1 MKELL
6 KKTGKNTQVGIASP
20 NPNYEQK
27 VKCVTGENTVR
38 VRGKNL
44 LNTLNLFVYE
54 YKGVTYT
61 PVYENGKLLYIDVN
75 GTATEISFMSIQI
88 LLKPN
93 SKYYISGCPLNG
105 SNDTYKDMILDSI
118 YYTSSANDFG
128 NGVSLRT
135 GSKTSWQYR
144 IRINAG
150 YTCNHLKFYPMIEE
164 SSENQTEPSEYEP
177 YYKPQEKELDLE
189 SYNKFDKNNANII
202 NAYINSVNKV
212 IESNDNARTIIF
224 PCKPNTTYTTSK
236 IASQRFIIGT
246 AENYTIGTICS
257 TMSADFTAT
266 KKTVTTTQNDH
277 YLIIYFY
284 LSTVDTLTEQ
294 EILNSIQIVEGSTE
308 KPYQAYYHYEVYESG
323 YFSRENGKWYLN
335 NVYEKFN
342 LLSTLNWLTSNNGYW
357 FYTYSFSS
365 ISNAS
370 NSNIKSNF
378 FNKGFWHDTTDRQT
392 QNIIAQGNGSSSII
406 GITTATFSTIADLK
420 TFLDNNNVYA
430 IATLLTPSKTEIT
443 NQTLINQ
450 LNDIYKLMSYDGTT
464 IIETECEEGNMP
476 IIISASALLD
486 SAKVIEDLE
495 TRIEVL
501 ESEE

>member
-1 MKELL
+1 MK
-6 KKTGKNTQVGIASP
+6 NIADGISSP

-27 VKCVTGENTVR
+27 VKSVTGENMVR

-44 LNTLNLFVYE
+44 LNTLNLFVYG

-118 YYTSSANDFG
+118 YYTSSASDFG
-128 NGVSLRT
+128 NGVSLST

-164 SSENQTEPSEYEP
+164 ASDNQTEPSEYEP
-177 YYKPQEKELDLE
+177 YYEPQEKPLNLGDLE
-189 SYNKFDKNNANII
+189 VF
-202 NAYINSVNKV
+202 
-212 IESNDNARTIIF
+212 
-224 PCKPNTTYTTSK
+224 
-236 IASQRFIIGT
+236 
-246 AENYTIGTICS
+246 EN
-257 TMSADFTAT
+257 
-266 KKTVTTTQNDH
+266 
-277 YLIIYFY
+277 
-284 LSTVDTLTEQ
+284 
-294 EILNSIQIVEGSTE
+294 
-308 KPYQAYYHYEVYESG
+308 G

-335 NVYEKFN
+335 NEYEKSN
-342 LLSTLNWLTSNNGYW
+342 LTAQFIQGNPSNRFVLTKDDYNKFDSSSVGY
-357 FYTYSFSS
+357 
-365 ISNAS
+365 
-370 NSNIKSNF
+370 SNIGLVKSTVQEPTDSEQVYFYIQPNAKYLNAYVKYNSMTLAQ
-378 FNKGFWHDTTDRQT
+378 FNNKIQELINN
-392 QNIIAQGNGSSSII
+392 NIIPYVI
-406 GITTATFSTIADLK
+406 LK
-420 TFLDNNNVYA
+420 LA
-430 IATLLTPSKTEIT
+430 TPSKVEIP

-464 IIETECEEGNMP
+464 IIETECEVGNMP

-486 SAKVIEDLE
+486 SAKAIEDLE